1 MDRGK
6 GLLSVW
12 WVRLT
17 FVALVALVLAAL
29 IGIWTF
35 SAPPTSPVIGINAG
49 ATATPL
55 SGRQLLLTPPTPACV
70 APPNAK
76 NPIVAENRCPGS
88 NSWRQAPLTIGPA
101 NAINAFP
108 VPDSVNI
115 GETVHLYVS
124 TTAHT
129 YTFSV
134 YRLGWYQDHSARL
147 LYTSPN
153 ILGINQ
159 PVPLFD
165 ATTRTISCANW
176 HDPIGLKI
184 PTSWVSGAYIVRF
197 ATSDGHVR
205 YTIFVVRNDASHA
218 PVLYQ
223 MAFVTY
229 QAYNL
234 YGGRSLY
241 YRADPTY
248 PRGKDVAG
256 RAYAV
261 SFDRPY
267 QTENGLGDFPG
278 HEEAWIRF
286 MERMGYNMSYIADTD
301 LLLHPQTLTQHKL
314 LIVGGHDEY
323 WSAGMRTTAT
333 AALAHGVSLAFFFG
347 NSVYWQTRMSDSPLG
362 PDRIITCYKSA
373 NLDPLAKSDP
383 SAVTVHWANPPVNKP
398 QNSLLGEQYIG
409 IPVNPAP
416 LTLAAGALPYLTG
429 THLGVG
435 SSVPGLVGGEIDG
448 YVKNGSQPAHVTIL
462 ASSPVMCKE
471 FNVLQTSNATLYT
484 APSGAMVFDTGNFS
498 WFLAL
503 DTPWTGKYKAYF
515 ADWSRFTMNILS
527 ELINAPRVIAPHV

>member
-1 MDRGK
+1 M
-6 GLLSVW
+6 
-12 WVRLT
+12 
-17 FVALVALVLAAL
+17 
-29 IGIWTF
+29 
-35 SAPPTSPVIGINAG
+35 
-49 ATATPL
+49 
-55 SGRQLLLTPPTPACV
+55 
-70 APPNAK
+70 
-76 NPIVAENRCPGS
+76 AENACPGTD
-88 NSWRQAPLTIGPA
+88 NWREKPLTYGPA
-101 NAINAFP
+101 DAINAFP

-115 GETVHLYVS
+115 GGTIQLYVS
-124 TTAHT
+124 TTARS
-129 YTFSV
+129 YNFSV
-134 YRLGWYQDHSARL
+134 FRMGWYQGHSARL
-147 LYTSPN
+147 LYTSPK
-153 ILGINQ
+153 IVGINQ
-159 PVPLFD
+159 PAPLYD
-165 ATTRTISCANW
+165 PTTRTISCANW
-176 HDPIGLKI
+176 QDPLGLKI
-184 PTSWVSGAYIVRF
+184 PTSWVSGVYIVRL

-223 MAFVTY
+223 MAFATY

-267 QTENGLGDFPG
+267 QTENGLGDFPVR
-278 HEEAWIRF
+278 EEAWIRF
-286 MERMGYNMSYIADTD
+286 MERMGYDMSYISDTD
-301 LLLHPQTLTQHKL
+301 LLLYPQTLTQHKL

-323 WSAGMRTTAT
+323 WSAGMR
-333 AALAHGVSLAFFFG
+333 AAAAQAVAHGVSLAFFFG

-383 SAVTVHWANPPVNKP
+383 SAVTVHWADPPVNQP

-409 IPVNPAP
+409 IPVKPAP

-448 YVKNGSQPAHVTIL
+448 YVKNGSQPANVIIL
-462 ASSPVMCKE
+462 ASSPVKCTE
-471 FNVLQTSNATLYT
+471 YSAIQTSNATLYT
-484 APSGAMVFDTGNFS
+484 ASSGAMVFDTGVFT
-498 WFLAL
+498 WFPAL
-503 DTPWTGKYKAYF
+503 DTPWTGQYKAYF
-515 ADWSRFTMNILS
+515 ADWSRFTMNILDTMIRAS
-527 ELINAPRVIAPHV
+527 MMHTPAATRTPGPASNG